1 MEIERL
7 DEADALV
14 VGREQADNQGVV
26 IPETPDQQAYRA
38 EYRATVEAAYTWDAA
53 ALELRQ
59 VWEAHETKWP
69 SPEDAHGDGDRHLN
83 PEANAEVERCCG
95 QIREI
100 AENIITPAMRA
111 LESEDP
117 DRHLIGLEGGGEG
130 ARGRGGRDG
139 GRGGEGG
146 RKASGKGGE
155 RRKGKRRRGRK
166 KGKRKERR
174 KKKKGHHLKG
184 TERLKEKVAA
194 ALEEQPNLT
203 PRQALSAVPD
213 AIRFTLS
220 YSEER
225 YTTGFTADL
234 ERLTACG
241 CELAK
246 PLKNSWESDQY
257 KGINTQWREP
267 ETAQLFEVQFHTQA
281 SFEAKQLSHAA
292 YERIRNPQTSDA
304 ELPELEDF
312 QRKVCAKIPIPPG
325 ATDIAYLP
333 RKDRDG

>member
-7 DEADALV
+7 DEADAV
-14 VGREQADNQGVV
+14 AADREQAVAT
-26 IPETPDQQAYRA
+26 PETRDQQQTYHA
-38 EYRATVEAAYTWDAA
+38 EYRATVEATYSWDAT

-59 VWEAHETKWP
+59 VWAEHETKWP
-69 SPEDAHGDGDRHLN
+69 SREDPEYEDTRAEPGAWRGNGDRHLD
-83 PEANAEVERCCG
+83 PEANAEVERGCTR
-95 QIREI
+95 IRDI
-100 AENIITPAMRA
+100 GENIITPAMRSI
-111 LESEDP
+111 ESEDP
-117 DRHLIGLEGGGEG
+117 DRHLIGLDH
-130 ARGRGGRDG
+130 R
-139 GRGGEGG
+139 
-146 RKASGKGGE
+146 
-155 RRKGKRRRGRK
+155 
-166 KGKRKERR
+166 
-174 KKKKGHHLKG
+174 LKG
-184 TERLKEKVAA
+184 TERLKEKVART
-194 ALEEQPNLT
+194 LEEQPGLT
-203 PRQALSAVPD
+203 PKQALSAVPD

-220 YSEER
+220 YTDGQ
-225 YTTGFTADL
+225 YTAGVTADF

-257 KGINTQWREP
+257 KGINSQWREP
-267 ETAQLFEVQFHTQA
+267 ATGQLFEVQFHTQA

-333 RKDRDG
+333 RKERDG

>member
-7 DEADALV
+7 DEADAVV
-14 VGREQADNQGVV
+14 VGREQADDQGVAT
-26 IPETPDQQAYRA
+26 PEARDQQAYRA

-69 SPEDAHGDGDRHLN
+69 SPEHAGDDGDRHLD

-111 LESEDP
+111 IESEDP
-117 DRHLIGLEGGGEG
+117 DRHLMGLE
-130 ARGRGGRDG
+130 
-139 GRGGEGG
+139 
-146 RKASGKGGE
+146 
-155 RRKGKRRRGRK
+155 
-166 KGKRKERR
+166 
-174 KKKKGHHLKG
+174 HHLKG
-184 TERLKEKVAA
+184 TERLKEKVAT

-220 YSEER
+220 YSDER
-225 YTTGFTADL
+225 YTAAVTADL
-234 ERLTACG
+234 SRLTACG

-246 PLKNSWESDQY
+246 PLKNLWEGDQY

-267 ETAQLFEVQFHTQA
+267 ATAQLFEVQFHTQA
-281 SFEAKQLSHAA
+281 SYEAKQLSHAA

>member
-1 MEIERL
+1 VEIERL
-7 DEADALV
+7 DEADALA
-14 VGREQADNQGVV
+14 VGREQADNQSVAP
-26 IPETPDQQAYRA
+26 PETRDQQAYRA

-69 SPEDAHGDGDRHLN
+69 SPDDADSDGDRSLN
-83 PEANAEVERCCG
+83 PEANAEVERGCG

-100 AENIITPAMRA
+100 AENVITPAMRA
-111 LESEDP
+111 IESEDP
-117 DRHLIGLEGGGEG
+117 DRRLIGLE
-130 ARGRGGRDG
+130 
-139 GRGGEGG
+139 
-146 RKASGKGGE
+146 
-155 RRKGKRRRGRK
+155 
-166 KGKRKERR
+166 
-174 KKKKGHHLKG
+174 HHLKG
-184 TERLKEKVAA
+184 TERLKEKVAT

-220 YSEER
+220 CSDER
-225 YTTGFTADL
+225 YVAGVAGAL

-241 CELAK
+241 FELAK
-246 PLKNSWESDQY
+246 PLKNSWEGDQY

-267 ETAQLFEVQFHTQA
+267 ATAQLFEVQFHTQA
-281 SFEAKQLSHAA
+281 SYEAKQLSHSA
-292 YERIRNPQTSDA
+292 YERIRNPQTSDT

-312 QRKVCAKIPIPPG
+312 QRKVCAKIPTPPG

>member
-1 MEIERL
+1 VEIERL

-14 VGREQADNQGVV
+14 PDREQADNQSVTP
-26 IPETPDQQAYRA
+26 PETRVDQQAYHA
-38 EYRATVEAAYTWDAA
+38 EYRATVEAVYTWDAA

-59 VWEAHETKWP
+59 EWEAHETKWP

-83 PEANAEVERCCG
+83 PEANAEVESRCD

-111 LESEDP
+111 IESEDP
-117 DRHLIGLEGGGEG
+117 DRHLIGLE
-130 ARGRGGRDG
+130 
-139 GRGGEGG
+139 
-146 RKASGKGGE
+146 
-155 RRKGKRRRGRK
+155 
-166 KGKRKERR
+166 
-174 KKKKGHHLKG
+174 HCLKG
-184 TERLKEKVAA
+184 TERLKEKVAT

-220 YSEER
+220 YSDER
-225 YTTGFTADL
+225 YTAAVTADL

-246 PLKNSWESDQY
+246 PLKNSWEGDQY

-267 ETAQLFEVQFHTQA
+267 ATAQLFEVQFHTQA
-281 SFEAKQLSHAA
+281 SYEAKQLSHSA
-292 YERIRNPQTSDA
+292 YERIRNPQTSDT

>member
-14 VGREQADNQGVV
+14 VGREQADDQGVAP
-26 IPETPDQQAYRA
+26 PETRDQQAYRA
-38 EYRATVEAAYTWDAA
+38 EYRATVEAVYTWDAA

-83 PEANAEVERCCG
+83 PEANAEVESRCG

-117 DRHLIGLEGGGEG
+117 DRHLIGLE
-130 ARGRGGRDG
+130 
-139 GRGGEGG
+139 
-146 RKASGKGGE
+146 
-155 RRKGKRRRGRK
+155 
-166 KGKRKERR
+166 
-174 KKKKGHHLKG
+174 HCLKG
-184 TERLKEKVAA
+184 TERLKEKVAT

-225 YTTGFTADL
+225 YTAAVTADL
-234 ERLTACG
+234 SRLTACG

-246 PLKNSWESDQY
+246 PPRIRGKAISTRASTLNGVSQ
-257 KGINTQWREP
+257 T
-267 ETAQLFEVQFHTQA
+267 TAQLFEVQFHTQA
-281 SFEAKQLSHAA
+281 SYEAKQLSHAA

>member
-14 VGREQADNQGVV
+14 VGREQADDQGVAP
-26 IPETPDQQAYRA
+26 PETRDQQAYRA

-69 SPEDAHGDGDRHLN
+69 SPEDADRDGDRSLN
-83 PEANAEVERCCG
+83 PEANAEVESRCG

-111 LESEDP
+111 IESEDP
-117 DRHLIGLEGGGEG
+117 DRHLIGLEH
-130 ARGRGGRDG
+130 R
-139 GRGGEGG
+139 
-146 RKASGKGGE
+146 
-155 RRKGKRRRGRK
+155 
-166 KGKRKERR
+166 
-174 KKKKGHHLKG
+174 LKG
-184 TERLKEKVAA
+184 TERLKEKVAT

-220 YSEER
+220 YSDER
-225 YTTGFTADL
+225 YVAGVTGAL

-241 CELAK
+241 FELAK
-246 PLKNSWESDQY
+246 PLKNSWEGDQY

-267 ETAQLFEVQFHTQA
+267 ATAQLFEVQFHTQA
-281 SFEAKQLSHAA
+281 SYEAKQLSHAA

>member
-14 VGREQADNQGVV
+14 VGHEQADDRGVAT
-26 IPETPDQQAYRA
+26 PETRDQQAYRA
-38 EYRATVEAAYTWDAA
+38 EYRVTVEAAYTRNAA

-69 SPEDAHGDGDRHLN
+69 SPEDAGDDGDRRLN
-83 PEANAEVERCCG
+83 PEANAEVERACG

-117 DRHLIGLEGGGEG
+117 DRHLVGLE
-130 ARGRGGRDG
+130 
-139 GRGGEGG
+139 
-146 RKASGKGGE
+146 
-155 RRKGKRRRGRK
+155 
-166 KGKRKERR
+166 
-174 KKKKGHHLKG
+174 HHLKG
-184 TERLKEKVAA
+184 TERLKEKVAT

-220 YSEER
+220 YSDEK
-225 YTTGFTADL
+225 YTGGLTADL
-234 ERLTACG
+234 ERLTASG

-246 PLKNSWESDQY
+246 PLKNGWESDQY

-267 ETAQLFEVQFHTQA
+267 ATAQLFEVQFHTQA
-281 SFEAKQLSHAA
+281 SYEAKQLSHAA

>member
-14 VGREQADNQGVV
+14 VGREQADDQGVAT
-26 IPETPDQQAYRA
+26 PETRDQQAYRA

-117 DRHLIGLEGGGEG
+117 DRHLIGLE
-130 ARGRGGRDG
+130 
-139 GRGGEGG
+139 
-146 RKASGKGGE
+146 
-155 RRKGKRRRGRK
+155 
-166 KGKRKERR
+166 
-174 KKKKGHHLKG
+174 HHLKG

-203 PRQALSAVPD
+203 PRQALS
-213 AIRFTLS
+213 
-220 YSEER
+220 
-225 YTTGFTADL
+225 
-234 ERLTACG
+234 CG
-241 CELAK
+241 
-246 PLKNSWESDQY
+246 SGRDQ
-257 KGINTQWREP
+257 IH
-267 ETAQLFEVQFHTQA
+267 AQL
-281 SFEAKQLSHAA
+281 
-292 YERIRNPQTSDA
+292 
-304 ELPELEDF
+304 
-312 QRKVCAKIPIPPG
+312 QRRAVTRQDSPLIWNG
-325 ATDIAYLP
+325 
-333 RKDRDG
+333 

>member
-7 DEADALV
+7 DEADAV
-14 VGREQADNQGVV
+14 AVDREQADDQGVAP
-26 IPETPDQQAYRA
+26 PETRDQQAYRA

-59 VWEAHETKWP
+59 AWEAHETKWP
-69 SPEDAHGDGDRHLN
+69 SPEDADRDGDRSLN
-83 PEANAEVERCCG
+83 PEANAEVERGCG

-100 AENIITPAMRA
+100 AENVITPAMRA
-111 LESEDP
+111 IESEDP
-117 DRHLIGLEGGGEG
+117 DRHLIGLE
-130 ARGRGGRDG
+130 
-139 GRGGEGG
+139 
-146 RKASGKGGE
+146 
-155 RRKGKRRRGRK
+155 
-166 KGKRKERR
+166 
-174 KKKKGHHLKG
+174 HHLKG
-184 TERLKEKVAA
+184 TERLKEKVAT

-220 YSEER
+220 YSDER
-225 YTTGFTADL
+225 YVAGVAGAL

-241 CELAK
+241 FELAK
-246 PLKNSWESDQY
+246 PLKNSWEGDQY

-267 ETAQLFEVQFHTQA
+267 ATAQLFEVQFHTQA
-281 SFEAKQLSHAA
+281 SYEAKQLSHAA

-312 QRKVCAKIPIPPG
+312 QRKVCAKILIPPG
-325 ATDIAYLP
+325 AKDIAYLP

>member
-1 MEIERL
+1 VEIERL
-7 DEADALV
+7 DEADAVV
-14 VGREQADNQGVV
+14 VGREQADNQGVAT
-26 IPETPDQQAYRA
+26 PEIRDQQAYRA
-38 EYRATVEAAYTWDAA
+38 EYRATVEAVYTWDAA

-59 VWEAHETKWP
+59 VWEAHETKWQ
-69 SPEDAHGDGDRHLN
+69 SPEDVHGDGDRHLN
-83 PEANAEVERCCG
+83 PEANAEVERGCG

-111 LESEDP
+111 IESEDP
-117 DRHLIGLEGGGEG
+117 DRHLIGLEH
-130 ARGRGGRDG
+130 R
-139 GRGGEGG
+139 
-146 RKASGKGGE
+146 
-155 RRKGKRRRGRK
+155 
-166 KGKRKERR
+166 
-174 KKKKGHHLKG
+174 LKG
-184 TERLKEKVAA
+184 TERLKEKVAT

-220 YSEER
+220 YSDER
-225 YTTGFTADL
+225 YTAAVTADL
-234 ERLTACG
+234 SRLTACG

-246 PLKNSWESDQY
+246 PLKNSWEGDQY

-267 ETAQLFEVQFHTQA
+267 TTAQLFEVQFHTQA
-281 SFEAKQLSHAA
+281 SYEAKQLSHAA

>member
-1 MEIERL
+1 VEIERL
-7 DEADALV
+7 DEADAV
-14 VGREQADNQGVV
+14 AVDREQADDQGVAP
-26 IPETPDQQAYRA
+26 PETRDQQTYRA
-38 EYRATVEAAYTWDAA
+38 EYRATVEAVYTWDAA

-69 SPEDAHGDGDRHLN
+69 SPEDADCDGDRSLN
-83 PEANAEVERCCG
+83 PEANAEVESRCG

-100 AENIITPAMRA
+100 AENIITPVMRA
-111 LESEDP
+111 IESEDP
-117 DRHLIGLEGGGEG
+117 DRHLIGLE
-130 ARGRGGRDG
+130 
-139 GRGGEGG
+139 
-146 RKASGKGGE
+146 
-155 RRKGKRRRGRK
+155 
-166 KGKRKERR
+166 
-174 KKKKGHHLKG
+174 HCLKG
-184 TERLKEKVAA
+184 TERLKEKVAT

-220 YSEER
+220 YSDER
-225 YTTGFTADL
+225 YTAAVAADL
-234 ERLTACG
+234 VRLTACG

-246 PLKNSWESDQY
+246 PLKNSWEGDQY

-267 ETAQLFEVQFHTQA
+267 ATAQLFEVQFHTQA
-281 SFEAKQLSHAA
+281 SYEAKQLSHAA

-304 ELPELEDF
+304 ELPEVEDF
-312 QRKVCAKIPIPPG
+312 QRKVCAKIPTPPG